1 MNEIGIGRVTER
13 GIIFNELR
21 YSCDAAIKH
30 QWFEKARTSGEWLV
44 LVISEKSNLEKILLI
59 EPFSKLLLV
68 CNVIQ
73 PNSVSAVKL
82 EKYFDSIQKLKA
94 MRSLRPNRNRMAP
107 RQINP
112 VGEPTERTR

>member
-13 GIIFNELR
+13 GIVFNELH
-21 YSCDAAIKH
+21 YSCDVAIKH
-30 QWFEKARTSGEWLV
+30 QWFEKARTEGEWMV
-44 LVISEKSNLEKILLI
+44 IVISVKSNLEKILLI
-59 EPFSKLLLV
+59 EPFSKMLLV

-94 MRSLRPNRNRMAP
+94 MRSLRSFRNKKTP

-112 VGEPTERTR
+112 KGGAN